1 MAAPWEFSTSRG
13 RIAAMP
19 EPPVSVLI
27 VDDQAPF
34 RRAARAVVTATPGF
48 EVVGEAET
56 GEEAIELVET
66 LEPALV
72 LMDINMP
79 GISGIEAT
87 RRITTAH
94 PEVVVML
101 LSTYNASDLPT
112 DAASCGAA
120 SYTNKED
127 FSPDVVEQVWASHD
141 GN

>member
-1 MAAPWEFSTSRG
+1 
-13 RIAAMP
+13 MP

-127 FSPDVVEQVWASHD
+127 FSPDVVEQVWAARN